1 MAAEILPGSAGL
13 VPRLFRI
20 VIYGVLIL
28 FCFLYL
34 VPLLVMISTS
44 LKTLDEIR
52 GGSLLTPPSSIN
64 FEAWKL
70 AWSQA
75 CIGTRCEG
83 LEPYFWNSIRIVVP
97 AVTISTLLG
106 AFNGYVLT
114 KWRFRGDNL
123 VFGLILFGSFI
134 PYQAIVLPMAQTL
147 GWFGIANTP
156 WGLAFVNTVYGMPF
170 TTLFFRNYYVHVPD
184 ELVKAATID
193 GAGFF
198 DIFFRIVLPLSPP
211 IVVVTVIWQF
221 TGIWN
226 DFLFGAVF
234 SSGSGQPVIVAL
246 NNLVSTT
253 TGVKLYNVD
262 FAGAIIAAIP
272 TLIVYIVGGKYFVRG
287 LTAGAVKG

>member
-1 MAAEILPGSAGL
+1 MSGAVLPGTSGFGPKLA
-13 VPRLFRI
+13 RI
-20 VIYGVLIL
+20 GIHLVLIL
-28 FCFLYL
+28 FCLWYL
-34 VPLLVMISTS
+34 GPLFVMLSNS

-52 GGSLLTPPSSIN
+52 GGSLLAPPRAIT
-64 FEAWKL
+64 FDAWGV
-70 AWSQA
+70 AWNQA
-75 CIGTRCEG
+75 CIGTRCDG

-97 AVTISTLLG
+97 AVIVSTLLG

-114 KWRFRGDNL
+114 KWRFRHDNL
-123 VFGLILFGSFI
+123 IFALILFGSFI

-170 TTLFFRNYYVHVPD
+170 TTLFFRNFYVNVPD
-184 ELVKAATID
+184 ELIKAATID

-198 DIFFRIVLPLSPP
+198 DIFFRIILPLSPP
-211 IVVVTVIWQF
+211 IIVVTVIWQF

-253 TGVKLYNVD
+253 TGVKHYNVD

-272 TLIVYIVGGKYFVRG
+272 TLVVYVIGGRYFVRG

>member
-1 MAAEILPGSAGL
+1 MRAGTPPGQASTGAKFARFGL
-13 VPRLFRI
+13 
-20 VIYGVLIL
+20 YAVLAI
-28 FCFLYL
+28 FCLWYLAPLY
-34 VPLLVMISTS
+34 VMLSNS

-52 GGSLLTPPSSIN
+52 AGSLLAPPKSIV
-64 FEAWKL
+64 FDAWGV
-70 AWSQA
+70 AWQQA

-83 LEPYFWNSIRIVVP
+83 LAPYFWNSIRIVVP

-114 KWRFRGDNL
+114 KWRFKGDNL
-123 VFGLILFGSFI
+123 LFALILFGSFI

-170 TTLFFRNYYVHVPD
+170 TTLFFRNFYVNVPD
-184 ELVKAATID
+184 ELIKAATID

-198 DIFFRIVLPLSPP
+198 DIFFRIILPLSPP
-211 IVVVTVIWQF
+211 IIVVTVIWQF

-272 TLIVYIVGGKYFVRG
+272 TLFVYVVGGRYFVRG